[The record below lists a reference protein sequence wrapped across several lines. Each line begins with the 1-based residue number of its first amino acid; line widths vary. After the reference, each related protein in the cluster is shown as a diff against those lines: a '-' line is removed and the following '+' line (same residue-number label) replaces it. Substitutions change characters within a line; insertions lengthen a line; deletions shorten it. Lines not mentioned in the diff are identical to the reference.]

1 MLKIKPNARRLL
13 GLLLLTGFVTSCSFE
28 SVRQLSGTTKL
39 TPFEEIK
46 IIGGENTVW
55 GERYHPFIGATSIDI
70 DGDGMMEIYV
80 SGGDGFDDMLYRYRD
95 NALVNIIDGTGLA
108 DDKVAHGANS
118 IDLDDDG
125 DTDLLLA
132 RNDGVFLYVNNG
144 GVFSPREIPINSPA
158 DSEPLNVAVGD
169 IDGDGDGDLYVSFF
183 VDVSHFRSA
192 TYNDPSHAKT
202 NILLRN
208 DGDFNFTDITESSGT
223 ASKQNTFLAGFMD
236 LNEDGWL
243 DLVVAQ
249 NTGQVEFFRNR
260 QDGTFDSVEVKTGWG
275 FWMGMAT
282 GDIDQDGDQDLF
294 FTNSGSTVPASLL
307 EWVGDGTDE
316 QPRNYGWILLRN
328 DGNFQLRDVTAE
340 YQLDD
345 YGFAWGAIFEDLT
358 LNGELELLVAQNYI
372 KWPFHQWAKLSGKSF
387 VLSESAYYHAPG
399 LGLENYA
406 FSQSPLITD
415 FNNDGK
421 PDVFWVD
428 MEGVGRA
435 FINRTPN
442 NFITLLFPD
451 TVYSIGAKA
460 YAITSDGKSYTR
472 EVHNNIGLST
482 DQISALTFGL
492 GKKTAVEKV
501 VIEWPDGKTRTFDN
515 PPINQIIRLDR

>member
-183 VDVSHFRSA
+183 VMF
-192 TYNDPSHAKT
+192 P
-202 NILLRN
+202 I
-208 DGDFNFTDITESSGT
+208 
-223 ASKQNTFLAGFMD
+223 
-236 LNEDGWL
+236 
-243 DLVVAQ
+243 
-249 NTGQVEFFRNR
+249 
-260 QDGTFDSVEVKTGWG
+260 
-275 FWMGMAT
+275 
-282 GDIDQDGDQDLF
+282 
-294 FTNSGSTVPASLL
+294 
-307 EWVGDGTDE
+307 
-316 QPRNYGWILLRN
+316 
-328 DGNFQLRDVTAE
+328 
-340 YQLDD
+340 
-345 YGFAWGAIFEDLT
+345 FA
-358 LNGELELLVAQNYI
+358 
-372 KWPFHQWAKLSGKSF
+372 P
-387 VLSESAYYHAPG
+387 
-399 LGLENYA
+399 
-406 FSQSPLITD
+406 PLITT
-415 FNNDGK
+415 
-421 PDVFWVD
+421 
-428 MEGVGRA
+428 RH
-435 FINRTPN
+435 
-442 NFITLLFPD
+442 TLKRIFC
-451 TVYSIGAKA
+451 
-460 YAITSDGKSYTR
+460 YAM
-472 EVHNNIGLST
+472 
-482 DQISALTFGL
+482 
-492 GKKTAVEKV
+492 TA
-501 VIEWPDGKTRTFDN
+501 ILILPTLRN
-515 PPINQIIRLDR
+515 PPAPRQSKILFWPVSWI